1 MTDRI
6 LISDLRFFAFHG
18 VYPEEE
24 TLGQRFRV
32 DLVLEIDLADAA
44 GSDAVDDTVSYAE
57 IIKLAERITTGRR
70 FRLIEALAGAIAQE
84 ILDGY
89 ERVARV
95 TVRVTKPEAPVAIAV
110 GSVAVEIERARH
122 G

>member
-32 DLVLEIDLADAA
+32 DLVLEADLAEA
-44 GSDAVDDTVSYAE
+44 GRSDAVEKTVSYADV
-57 IIKLAERITTGRR
+57 IKLAERITTGRR
-70 FRLIEALAGAIAQE
+70 FRLIEALADAIAGE
-84 ILDGY
+84 ILESFDLV
-89 ERVARV
+89 RRV

-110 GSVAVEIERARH
+110 GSVAVEIERSRN